1 MCKTFVRVSASIG
14 YMGNREDL
22 LAGARRC
29 LYEKGYARTTARDIA
44 AAAGT
49 SLAAIGYHYKS
60 TEALLNLALYEAIG
74 EMGEKLAAA
83 LTAAGD
89 PEGPPLQRFEVIW
102 RSIIDSFQQ
111 DRPVYA
117 ASLEIFGQMDRM
129 PDLRA
134 AFAGGIEETRGW
146 WAKTLHDV
154 DVRTDEKTARAL
166 GSFYQALMS
175 GVMIQWLIDPD
186 RAPSA
191 DDLVDALRL
200 VGEGTR

>member
-1 MCKTFVRVSASIG
+1 
-14 YMGNREDL
+14 MGNREDL
-22 LAGARRC
+22 LAGAKRC

-60 TEALLNLALYEAIG
+60 TEALLNQALYEAVG
-74 EMGEKLAAA
+74 DMGEKMAAA
-83 LTAAGD
+83 LRDSTAVGD

-102 RSIIDSFQQ
+102 RSIIDSFQEN
-111 DRPVYA
+111 RPVYA
-117 ASLEIFGQMDRM
+117 ASLEIFGQMERM
-129 PDLRA
+129 PELRA
-134 AFAGGIEETRGW
+134 AFGDGIEETRGW

-154 DVRTDEKTARAL
+154 DVREDEKTGRAL

-191 DDLVDALRL
+191 GDLVEALRL
-200 VGEGTR
+200 VGEETR